1 MMDSN
6 QLTPEMV
13 SKFINGLYKDT
24 YPGFVKEFK
33 VEVINHDRFYNDVKY
48 TKGRHPDV
56 IIHVL
61 MDNEVYVNTGLPKH
75 KAYLAVK
82 DVESKLKGILNYLP
96 YPYNLRI
103 IKYINDSQ
111 TQDDVYY
118 QNNNLQAFHFGGIKI
133 WEDRTKNL

>member
-1 MMDSN
+1 MDSN

-24 YPGFVKEFK
+24 YPGFVKEFR
-33 VEVINHDRFYNDVKY
+33 VEVINYKKN
-48 TKGRHPDV
+48 TKGLYQPDV

-61 MDNEVYVNTGLPKH
+61 MDNEVYGNTGLPKG
-75 KAYLAVK
+75 KGYLAVK
-82 DVESKLKGILNYLP
+82 DMEDKIKSILNYLP

-111 TQDDVYY
+111 SQDDTFNFAGIDSFEYK
-118 QNNNLQAFHFGGIKI
+118 FGVNK
-133 WEDRTKNL
+133 

>member
-24 YPGFVKEFK
+24 YPGFVKEFR
-33 VEVINHDRFYNDVKY
+33 VEVINYKKN
-48 TKGRHPDV
+48 TKGLYQPDV

-61 MDNEVYVNTGLPKH
+61 MDNEVYGNTGLPKG
-75 KAYLAVK
+75 KGYLAVK
-82 DVESKLKGILNYLP
+82 DMEDKIKSILNYLP

-103 IKYINDSQ
+103 VKYINDSQ
-111 TQDDVYY
+111 SQDDTFNFAGIDSFEYK
-118 QNNNLQAFHFGGIKI
+118 FGVNK
-133 WEDRTKNL
+133 